1 MTEPVGLIGWGQ
13 MGGAIGAR
21 LLARGRPVTVFDT
34 AAPARQEAT
43 EAGAEVVESAAEVV
57 RRSETFL
64 TVLPDEHVVAAVHK
78 GPDGIGGS
86 LREGHLWIEMSSA
99 LPSATAALADEVVA
113 RGVAFLDAPVTGG
126 VAKAREGRLT
136 AIVAGTDATLQ
147 RALPVLQDVA
157 EQIPHVSQRPGGGDL
172 VKTVNN
178 LISAANLAIA
188 AEGLR
193 LAEAGGIEPEVLME
207 VLNHGTGQSNAT
219 SWKIP
224 NYVLPQSFDSGFAL
238 GQYVKDLGIALRTS
252 EEFELQLD
260 IASQVAMLWNRLADA
275 GHDGS
280 DHTYAAQLIREGS

>member
-1 MTEPVGLIGWGQ
+1 MTDAVGLIGWGQ

-21 LLARGRPVTVFDT
+21 LLARGRPVLMFDA
-34 AAPARQEAT
+34 AAPARQQAAD
-43 EAGAEVVESAAEVV
+43 AGAEVAESASEVV
-57 RRSETFL
+57 NRSETFV
-64 TVLPDEHVVAAVHK
+64 TVLPDEHVIADVHQ
-78 GPDGIGGS
+78 GHDGIGGA

-136 AIVAGTDATLQ
+136 VIAAGTDATLR
-147 RALPVLQDVA
+147 RARPILEDVA

-178 LISAANLAIA
+178 LLSAANLAIA

-193 LAEAGGIEPEVLME
+193 LAEAGGIEPSVLLD

-224 NYVLPQSFDSGFAL
+224 NYVLPQNFDSGFAL

-252 EEFELQLD
+252 EEFGLQLD
-260 IASQVAMLWNRLADA
+260 IASQVAGLWNRLADA
-275 GHDGS
+275 GHTGS